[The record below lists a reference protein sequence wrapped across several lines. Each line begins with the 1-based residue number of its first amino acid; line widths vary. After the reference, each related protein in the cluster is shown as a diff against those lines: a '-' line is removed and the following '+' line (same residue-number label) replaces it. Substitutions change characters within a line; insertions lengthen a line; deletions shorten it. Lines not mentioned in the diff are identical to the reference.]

1 MLDILIRNW
10 NPKIGDPTLM
20 GWVTVAAYFGAA
32 VLLCLQWRKIP
43 SLHSENL
50 RLHRGLILLF
60 VITMFGL
67 GVNKQ
72 LDLQTW
78 VTNVGRDISKAQ
90 GWWEN
95 RRIAQVIV
103 LAVIVLFGMGLLAV
117 IVRAGGVLKAHR
129 LALFGYLV
137 LLGFV
142 VMRATSFFQ
151 MDRLINE
158 RIMGIRM
165 NWVFELSGIA
175 IIATSAIRALLKRPE
190 SD

>member
-10 NPKIGDPTLM
+10 NPKIGDPTVM
-20 GWVTVAAYFGAA
+20 GWVTVVAYFLAA
-32 VLLCLQWRKIP
+32 GLLCLQSRKVSID
-43 SLHSENL
+43 HRENL

-60 VITMFGL
+60 AITMIAL

-72 LDLQTW
+72 LDIQTW

-95 RRIAQVIV
+95 RRVAQVIV
-103 LAVIVLFGMGLLAV
+103 LAGIVLFGIGLVAV

-142 VMRATSFFQ
+142 IMRATSFFQ
-151 MDRLINE
+151 MDRLING
-158 RIMGIRM
+158 RILGIRM
-165 NWVFELSGIA
+165 NWVFELCGIG
-175 IIATSAIRALLKRPE
+175 IIAASAIKGLLRRPE